1 MTSPV
6 VRINA
11 PSRLHFGLLAW
22 GDQAPR
28 QFGSVGLMIEKPGL
42 AIEASVATR
51 DAADGPLADRALTVL
66 GRVRRDVRELPAL
79 HLKIQRAPT
88 EHVGLG
94 TGTAL
99 SLAVARLALTV
110 VGVPEPSTARLAA
123 LTGRGLRSGIG
134 LHGFAVGGLLVDGGR
149 SAASTLPPL
158 LARLDF
164 PRDWSILVVIPH
176 ISRGL
181 AGDAEREAFARLP
194 GLPTRTIDRLCRLV
208 LLELLPATAEQDLPT
223 FGAAISELQH
233 EVGRGFSPT
242 QGGLFAHPQLEAL
255 AATLRDFG
263 LVGVGQSSW
272 GPTLYGFLASDPERE
287 AHTLKTLQLDLGGD
301 SLAFWTRASAK
312 GAQLNVESAE
322 VRDPVK

>member
-1 MTSPV
+1 MISPV
-6 VRINA
+6 FRINA

-22 GDQAPR
+22 GDEAPR

-42 AIEASVATR
+42 TIEASVATR
-51 DAADGPLADRALTVL
+51 DVADGLNAERALSVL
-66 GRVRRDVRELPAL
+66 NRVRRDMRELPPL
-79 HLKIQRAPT
+79 HFKIQRAPT

-94 TGTAL
+94 AGTAL
-99 SLAVARLALTV
+99 SLAVARLALAV
-110 VGVPEPSTARLAA
+110 VGESEPSTTKLAA

-134 LHGFAVGGLLVDGGR
+134 LHGFAAGGLLVDGGR
-149 SAASTLPPL
+149 STSSTIPPL

-194 GLPTRTIDRLCRLV
+194 GLPARTIDRLCRLV

-223 FGAAISELQH
+223 FGAALSELQC

-242 QGGLFAHPQLEAL
+242 QGGLFAHPRLEEL
-255 AATLRDFG
+255 AARLRGFG

-272 GPTLYGFLASDPERE
+272 GPSLYGFLASDPERE
-287 AHTLKTLQLDLGGD
+287 AHTLKALQLDLGGN
-301 SLAFWTRASAK
+301 SLAFWTRASAT
-312 GAQLNVESAE
+312 GAQLDVEPAE
-322 VRDPVK
+322 VRDPGK